1 MHMRKNKIL
10 TILLALLA
18 GAVLACSAGA
28 AGLDG
33 SQVRAVVVYSEDAN
47 PDRMAHYFE
56 RMRDVDFLWR
66 YDQLFSGA
74 AVEASPET
82 LEVLETLEGVEKVA
96 LARSYTEPQRTTSS
110 NPTQTDNG
118 AALMGLDK
126 LWEQGYNGDGMVI
139 AVLDSGLRT
148 THEAFFDYGLAKSP
162 ALSQKDI
169 EAFLSKGGTQGVYLS
184 ERIPFAYDYSEGDG
198 DVYSA
203 DNHGTHVAALAAG
216 YVPGFFDDNAIF
228 QGAAPAAQIL
238 SMKVFPDGF
247 GGGADDAVILRALE
261 DAWNLGADV
270 VNLSLGIS
278 NGFTQDDVLDGIY
291 CRAFSQMRE
300 SGVIIC
306 CAAGNGGIVST
317 NKTWGESLPT
327 SSYPDYG
334 GLYSPSTYL
343 GSLSIVSAELGEGG
357 SPAVADYSS
366 MGTTSD
372 LRLTPALTAIG
383 GPTVS
388 AGSREDNYYYEEQG
402 TSMASGTAAGS
413 FAVVL
418 QALRERGIS
427 NKQERADLAES
438 LMASTAQILAGQ
450 DNTPSS
456 PRRQGAGLMNPA
468 AAVSSDLLVTTPLLE
483 LGASAEGQFTLS
495 FTLRNLSN
503 RAMTAQLDTVVL
515 TDAYKESDGATFSL
529 LSSMDISSRVTVEGG
544 GSVTVP
550 ARGTQEVSL
559 VLTVSPSLR
568 EELAAVF
575 PNGFF
580 VEGFVTATAGEQ
592 SAHASFLGFCGDWSA
607 APILESADFRDM
619 QDTYR
624 QLSGQGGTY
633 ISFLENRNQY
643 YDLLDVE
650 LGINWACIGQPGE
663 DDPVRLLGENGYAA
677 GPYSDSRIAV
687 PTQGSN
693 AIDNMGAGLKAEVY
707 VLRNAAHIVMLVSDQ
722 KTGAVYYVEDDP
734 WTTKSAYDGV
744 LKAFRSGA
752 SYVWDGKDANGNPLP
767 DGTQVQVSF
776 YAWLDYDKAVQDA
789 YAASAP
795 NRKNPSSYA
804 WLLGETYQPYLEW
817 SFPVTLDGS
826 APTVSAAAA
835 AGGLEL
841 TIQDNRHVA
850 YAAVQDSNGRVLA
863 EQTFFPETAG
873 EAVTLHVDTSQPL
886 YVVVEDYASNRAGY
900 AIDPSNPASPT
911 PCAVALLTDVDKGAW
926 YHEAVDYV
934 WGAGVM
940 EEQDEPFT
948 FSPLEYATRI
958 HVVTALYQGAGS
970 PEPALSAKD
979 LPFTDVPSNAKYMS
993 ALCWAYGEGL
1003 VTGQDGGTSFAGTDS
1018 VTRQQLAAML
1028 HRRAQLAAEP
1038 SGNLSRFSDW
1048 TSISDWAVDAMSWAV
1063 GEGLISGRSSGV
1075 LDPHGVTTRAELA
1088 QIMMRFLKK

>member
-1 MHMRKNKIL
+1 
-10 TILLALLA
+10 
-18 GAVLACSAGA
+18 
-28 AGLDG
+28 
-33 SQVRAVVVYSEDAN
+33 
-47 PDRMAHYFE
+47 
-56 RMRDVDFLWR
+56 
-66 YDQLFSGA
+66 
-74 AVEASPET
+74 
-82 LEVLETLEGVEKVA
+82 
-96 LARSYTEPQRTTSS
+96 
-110 NPTQTDNG
+110 
-118 AALMGLDK
+118 
-126 LWEQGYNGDGMVI
+126 
-139 AVLDSGLRT
+139 
-148 THEAFFDYGLAKSP
+148 
-162 ALSQKDI
+162 
-169 EAFLSKGGTQGVYLS
+169 
-184 ERIPFAYDYSEGDG
+184 
-198 DVYSA
+198 
-203 DNHGTHVAALAAG
+203 
-216 YVPGFFDDNAIF
+216 
-228 QGAAPAAQIL
+228 
-238 SMKVFPDGF
+238 
-247 GGGADDAVILRALE
+247 
-261 DAWNLGADV
+261 
-270 VNLSLGIS
+270 
-278 NGFTQDDVLDGIY
+278 
-291 CRAFSQMRE
+291 
-300 SGVIIC
+300 
-306 CAAGNGGIVST
+306 
-317 NKTWGESLPT
+317 
-327 SSYPDYG
+327 
-334 GLYSPSTYL
+334 
-343 GSLSIVSAELGEGG
+343 
-357 SPAVADYSS
+357 
-366 MGTTSD
+366 
-372 LRLTPALTAIG
+372 
-383 GPTVS
+383 
-388 AGSREDNYYYEEQG
+388 
-402 TSMASGTAAGS
+402 MASGTAAGS

-592 SAHASFLGFCGDWSA
+592 SAHAAFLGFCGDWSA

-850 YAAVQDSNGRVLA
+850 YAAVQDSSGRVLA

-873 EAVTLHVDTSQPL
+873 EAVTLHVDSSQPL
-886 YVVVEDYASNRAGY
+886 YVVDRKS
-900 AIDPSNPASPT
+900 
-911 PCAVALLTDVDKGAW
+911 
-926 YHEAVDYV
+926 
-934 WGAGVM
+934 
-940 EEQDEPFT
+940 
-948 FSPLEYATRI
+948 
-958 HVVTALYQGAGS
+958 VV
-970 PEPALSAKD
+970 
-979 LPFTDVPSNAKYMS
+979 
-993 ALCWAYGEGL
+993 
-1003 VTGQDGGTSFAGTDS
+1003 
-1018 VTRQQLAAML
+1018 
-1028 HRRAQLAAEP
+1028 
-1038 SGNLSRFSDW
+1038 
-1048 TSISDWAVDAMSWAV
+1048 
-1063 GEGLISGRSSGV
+1063 
-1075 LDPHGVTTRAELA
+1075 
-1088 QIMMRFLKK
+1088 

>member
-388 AGSREDNYYYEEQG
+388 AGSREDNYYYEE
-402 TSMASGTAAGS
+402 
-413 FAVVL
+413 
-418 QALRERGIS
+418 RGIS

-592 SAHASFLGFCGDWSA
+592 SAHAAFLGFCGDWSA

-850 YAAVQDSNGRVLA
+850 YAAVQDSSGRVLA

-911 PCAVALLTDVDKGAW
+911 PCAMALLTDVDKGAW

-1038 SGNLSRFSDW
+1038 SGDLSRFSDW
-1048 TSISDWAVDAMSWAV
+1048 ASISDWAVDAMSWAV